1 LKLETLKVRICF
13 FGDSFINGTGDDECL
28 GWVGRLCAVERRA
41 GADLTVY
48 NLGIRRDT
56 SEDILRRWKP
66 EAAVRLPV
74 DSDGRLV
81 FSFGVND
88 LAPDDELGRPR
99 ISEGA
104 SLQNAHDILSE
115 ASAWRPT
122 LMMGPLPVTSS
133 QARND
138 QIRSYSEQLS
148 GLCASLGVPYFDPAP
163 FAAEVYET
171 WRKEADAGDGI
182 HPNAESYSALA
193 SAIHRWRPW
202 RRLFET

>member
-1 LKLETLKVRICF
+1 MRLETLSMRICF
-13 FGDSFINGTGDDECL
+13 FGDSFVNGTGDDDCL
-28 GWVGRLCAVERRA
+28 GWVGRLCAAERRA
-41 GADLTVY
+41 GADLTMY

-81 FSFGVND
+81 FSFGLND
-88 LAPDDELGRPR
+88 LAPDDEFGRPR

-133 QARND
+133 QPRND
-138 QIRSYSEQLS
+138 QIRSYSEHLN
-148 GLCASLGVPYFDPAP
+148 GLCASLGVPFFDAVP

-171 WRKEADAGDGI
+171 WRREADAGDGI
-182 HPNAESYSALA
+182 HPNAESYSAFA
-193 SAIHRWRPW
+193 SAIHAWWPW
-202 RRLFET
+202 R